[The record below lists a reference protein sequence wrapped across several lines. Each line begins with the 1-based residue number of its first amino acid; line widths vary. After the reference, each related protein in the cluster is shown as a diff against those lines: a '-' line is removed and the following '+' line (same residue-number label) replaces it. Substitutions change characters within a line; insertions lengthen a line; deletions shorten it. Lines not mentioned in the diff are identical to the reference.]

1 MQSQAIHGK
10 LLAVEDGYLIC
21 PACRRNRKLL
31 PVSPSTEAT
40 NLEVWCRTC
49 KRRIKLDIHQGQ
61 CFESQ
66 GR

>member
-1 MQSQAIHGK
+1 MQTNEKHGK
-10 LLAVEDGYLIC
+10 ILDVEDGYLIC

-31 PVSPSTEAT
+31 PVEPDTEAT
-40 NLEVWCRTC
+40 NLTVYCRSC
-49 KRRIKLDIHQGQ
+49 KRRIKLDIAKGQ

>member
-1 MQSQAIHGK
+1 MQTQAIRGK
-10 LLAVEDGYLIC
+10 ILTVEDGYLIC

-31 PVSPSTEAT
+31 PVEPDTEAV
-40 NLEVWCRTC
+40 NLSVYCRTC
-49 KRRIKLDIHQGQ
+49 KRRIKLDIHEGQ

>member
-1 MQSQAIHGK
+1 MQTHGNRGR
-10 LLAVEDGYLIC
+10 LLTVEDGYLIC

-31 PVSPSTEAT
+31 PVTPDTTAV
-40 NLEVWCRTC
+40 NLEVWCRDC
-49 KRRIKLDIHQGQ
+49 KRRIKLDILKGQ